1 MKQIDS
7 RAQGTAWGSLTPAQ
21 PVVCFSRLMGKLW
34 EEQRGWKATL
44 ELNRFEEEDR
54 IETVPSK
61 CLQAPDIDLQTQD
74 GAALVSHIAAL
85 LRKTV
90 TNQHSA

>member
-1 MKQIDS
+1 MKQVDS
-7 RAQGTAWGSLTPAQ
+7 RAQGPAWGSLTPAQ
-21 PVVCFSRLMGKLW
+21 PADCFSRLTGKLW

-61 CLQAPDIDLQTQD
+61 CLQAPDIDLQTLGRGGFGFPHRSSFEKNGD
-74 GAALVSHIAAL
+74 
-85 LRKTV
+85 
-90 TNQHSA
+90 